1 MQYCPHCMKPVTGGG
16 RCPGCGGDV
25 SWTGQKGIDLPV
37 GTILS
42 GGNGL
47 RTYQIGAARGKGG
60 FGITYIA
67 LETNSGRRMAIKEYF
82 PTRCAFRGG
91 NGVDVQAM
99 TGQEEP
105 FQSGM
110 KSFLEEGKMLL
121 SQDDLPCVV
130 HVIDYFQANGTAY
143 LVMEYLDGVA
153 LHTQMAR
160 MGGRIPV
167 GELMPRLAL
176 LMRDIGQLHRRG
188 VIHRDI
194 SPDNI
199 MWMPDGGLKLLDFGS
214 ARSMESGK
222 SMTVLMKQGFSPIE
236 QYRSTGQGPYTDI
249 YALAATIYYCV
260 TGVIPPSSADRLGED
275 TLQSPIALGAALTV
289 QQETALLWALSIQ
302 PGARPQ
308 SMEAFAAMLYKE
320 GPAPAGPVLNSGSY
334 AAPQDF
340 RTQMVRPPQ
349 APPQPAAGQ
358 NPGYQY
364 GQGYAGQSAGSGQV
378 IRQAPPQ
385 PVTERNAGYSYGQG
399 YPGQSQY
406 PGQYVNQPAGPI
418 QNQPGGGKN
427 KLPVFIGIG
436 AGAAA
441 VIVAA
446 VIGVFVWLRGDGG
459 DTVEHSNN
467 PSQNPAATYSFVP
480 ILTDEPT
487 LTPEPTPDI
496 VTGTVDGFL
505 YEIVG
510 QDHAVLTGYEAGAD
524 FSEMPGYVN
533 GIPITGIADGAFTGA
548 KTGVFVMLPEALE
561 TMGANA
567 FQDCTDLL
575 VVGAFSNVVTDSS
588 SFSGC
593 TDLWFVLVDDTS
605 VSGWN
610 LPDGVRLYY
619 DRMEIGYGRLKDISL
634 SEDTALLLAETD
646 SKDIVLLDVQPGT
659 TYMDLDGVDWICSW
673 ALNHLDYGVT
683 IELDENTLFPYE
695 MYDSRDSWSA
705 PDGALSDLWLLSCAA
720 AWEINSARPSGAA
733 LMEPDLELVQAAST
747 RAKEYA
753 EFRDI
758 NNRPENKG
766 NWETALTDQKIS
778 YRTALGSAGQNYKD
792 YQAIRDYAAEYMAG
806 QYAAAIEQGDFSG
819 QYYNRIG
826 MSIARQ
832 PDGKYVWWGFVTIA

>member
-1 MQYCPHCMKPVTGGG
+1 MQYCPHCMKPATGP
-16 RCPGCGGDV
+16 RCPNCGGDV
-25 SWTGQKGIDLPV
+25 SWTGQRGIDLPV

-110 KSFLEEGKMLL
+110 KSFLDEGKMLL

-249 YALAATIYYCV
+249 YALAATLYYCV
-260 TGVIPPSSADRLGED
+260 TGVIPPSSADRLEED

-302 PGARPQ
+302 PSARPQ
-308 SMEAFAAMLYKE
+308 SMEEFAAMLYKE
-320 GPAPAGPVLNSGSY
+320 GPAPAGPVLNGGPY
-334 AAPQDF
+334 TAPGFQP
-340 RTQMVRPPQ
+340 QPERPPQ
-349 APPQPAAGQ
+349 IPPQPAARQ
-358 NPGYQY
+358 TPGYQY
-364 GQGYAGQSAGSGQV
+364 GQSYPRQGAGPGQAV
-378 IRQAPPQ
+378 GQAPSQ
-385 PVTERNAGYSYGQG
+385 PVTERNAGYSYGQSAG
-399 YPGQSQY
+399 PGQY
-406 PGQYVNQPAGPI
+406 PGQYINQPVGPAR
-418 QNQPGGGKN
+418 NQPGGKN
-427 KLPVFIGIG
+427 MLPVFIGVG
-436 AGAAA
+436 AGAAVVVA
-441 VIVAA
+441 VI
-446 VIGVFVWLRGDGG
+446 IGVLVWLRGDGG
-459 DTVEHSNN
+459 NTVEHSGN
-467 PSQNPAATYSFVP
+467 PSQNPAPTYSFVP
-480 ILTDEPT
+480 IPTEAPT
-487 LTPEPTPDI
+487 LSPEPTPDI

-505 YEIVG
+505 YKIIG
-510 QDHAVLTGYEAGAD
+510 QDHAVLTGWEAGAD
-524 FSEMPGYVN
+524 FREMPGDVN

-548 KTGVFVMLPEALE
+548 KTGVIVMLPENLK
-561 TMGANA
+561 TIGANA

-575 VVGAFSNVVTDSS
+575 VVGAHGNVVTDSS
-588 SFSGC
+588 SFDGC

-610 LPDGVRLYY
+610 LPDGIGLYY
-619 DRMEIGYGRLKDISL
+619 DRMETGCGRLRDVSL
-634 SEDTALLLAETD
+634 SDDTALLLAKTD
-646 SKDIVLLDVQPGT
+646 SNDIVLLDVQPGT
-659 TYMDLDGVDWICSW
+659 AYIDLDGVDWICSW

-683 IELDENTLFPYE
+683 IDLGENTLFPYE
-695 MYDSRDSWSA
+695 LYDSRDSWSA
-705 PDGALSDLWLLSCAA
+705 PDGDLSDLWLLSCAA
-720 AWEINSARPSGAA
+720 AWEINSARPGGAA
-733 LMEPDLELVQAAST
+733 LMEPDLELVKAAST

-778 YRTALGSAGQNYKD
+778 YRKALGSAGQNYKD

-819 QYYNRIG
+819 QYYNRVG